1 MEPLDSPDFLPEHKR
16 AAVQNARDI
25 ERQILRLI
33 RIFSRKE
40 MRDKL
45 QKEFGF
51 LNKTANEIDM
61 FNEQFKQLKKL
72 WTAKLCT

>member
-1 MEPLDSPDFLPEHKR
+1 LFDQACCEEKFATVNVLNGTTMEPLDSTEFMPEQKR
-16 AAVQNARDI
+16 SAIINARDI

-45 QKEFGF
+45 
-51 LNKTANEIDM
+51 
-61 FNEQFKQLKKL
+61 
-72 WTAKLCT
+72 